1 MEHGESCGGG
11 EVRLRERKRRMHPF
25 VREMERVQQQLASVE
40 ELEAK
45 LLLTLHLHTLSLH
58 R

>member
-1 MEHGESCGGG
+1 M
-11 EVRLRERKRRMHPF
+11 LPF
-25 VREMERVQQQLASVE
+25 VREMKERVQQQLASVE

-45 LLLTLHLHTLSLH
+45 LLLALHLHTLPLH